1 MENKTIIRY
10 IKSKWPELRY
20 IKSKWPEL
28 KFDRKSSSLV
38 CCFYYGKYTIL
49 YNYEVFN
56 ECYVYE
62 DWFFVKGENT
72 IYSGEPHKILEKDLD
87 TEINGAIKNLKK
99 ALKEKYVFC
108 KTQLK
113 EKIEEL

>member
-1 MENKTIIRY
+1 MESETL
-10 IKSKWPELRY
+10 IKY

-28 KFDRKSSSLV
+28 KFDRKSSSLE
-38 CCFYYGKYTIL
+38 CRFYYGKYEIL
-49 YNYEVFN
+49 HNYEISN
-56 ECYVYE
+56 RCYICKDY
-62 DWFFVKGENT
+62 FFVKKENK

>member
-1 MENKTIIRY
+1 MKNKTIIRY
-10 IKSKWPELRY
+10 IKSKWPEL
-20 IKSKWPEL
+20 
-28 KFDRKSSSLV
+28 KFDIKSSSLE
-38 CCFYYGKYTIL
+38 CCFGFYYGKYTIL
-49 YNYEVFN
+49 YNFEVFN

-62 DWFFVKGENT
+62 DWFFAKGENR
-72 IYSGEPHKILEKDLD
+72 IYSGEPYKILEKNLD

>member
-1 MENKTIIRY
+1 MENKTII
-10 IKSKWPELRY
+10 RY

-56 ECYVYE
+56 ACYVRDY
-62 DWFFVKGENT
+62 FFVKEENEICCGED
-72 IYSGEPHKILEKDLD
+72 HKILEKNLD

>member
-1 MENKTIIRY
+1 MENKTLIKY
-10 IKSKWPELRY
+10 IKSKWPELRIDNKGLY
-20 IKSKWPEL
+20 LDCYFS
-28 KFDRKSSSLV
+28 
-38 CCFYYGKYTIL
+38 YTKYRIL
-49 YNYEVFN
+49 SNCEVFN
-56 ECYVYE
+56 ACYVRDY
-62 DWFFVKGENT
+62 FFVKEENEICCGED
-72 IYSGEPHKILEKDLD
+72 HKILEKNLD

>member
-1 MENKTIIRY
+1 MENKTIIKY
-10 IKSKWPELRY
+10 IKSKWPELRT
-20 IKSKWPEL
+20 
-28 KFDRKSSSLV
+28 DRKSSSLV
-38 CCFYYGKYTIL
+38 CHFYYGKYTIL

-56 ECYVYE
+56 ECYGYVYE

-72 IYSGEPHKILEKDLD
+72 IYSGEPYKILEKNLD
-87 TEINGAIKNLKK
+87 TEISGAIKNLKK

>member
-1 MENKTIIRY
+1 MENKTII
-10 IKSKWPELRY
+10 RY

-28 KFDRKSSSLV
+28 KFDRKSSSLK
-38 CCFYYGKYTIL
+38 CCFYYGKYTITIL
-49 YNYEVFN
+49 YNYKVFN

-62 DWFFVKGENT
+62 DWFFVKGKNT
-72 IYSGEPHKILEKDLD
+72 IYSGEPHNILEKDLD

>member
-1 MENKTIIRY
+1 MENKTII
-10 IKSKWPELRY
+10 RY

-38 CCFYYGKYTIL
+38 CHFYYGKYTIL
-49 YNYEVFN
+49 YNYEVFEKLHNEVFN

-72 IYSGEPHKILEKDLD
+72 IYSGEPYKILEKNLD